1 MGSFIAI
8 IGFLLTGLSLMLLSF
23 FVQAA
28 LRNQQSAPH
37 SGIGQH
43 RAHHNSHILW
53 ALLLLALVYNSLLRY
68 FQRLTGNSMLDGS
81 IGAAIGLYICA
92 HPAANAVNML
102 FFEQDLL
109 RHLSEWSVVRWL
121 ALNLLVLLVGWM
133 VLFSGIIRLV

>member
-1 MGSFIAI
+1 MRISIAI
-8 IGFLLTGLSLMLLSF
+8 IGFLLTGLSLILLAF

-28 LRNQQSAPH
+28 LRNRQGAPQLVM
-37 SGIGQH
+37 GQR

-53 ALLLLALVYNSLLRY
+53 ALLLLALVYSSLLRY
-68 FQRLTGNSMLDGS
+68 FQRLTGNPMLDGS

-109 RHLSEWSVVRWL
+109 RRLSEWSVVCWL